1 MQDLCQGMGHEAV
14 SGNATAS
21 PLRERAGLRC
31 VQTVNHIIFGQAFIA
46 ESAPN
51 QGCLQESN
59 VAKKQHEASKT
70 PPTVQQLPFPR
81 RLPVPCRLD
90 RQSPAFSA

>member
-1 MQDLCQGMGHEAV
+1 MGSEAV

-21 PLRERAGLRC
+21 LLRERAGLRC
-31 VQTVNHIIFGQAFIA
+31 VQPVNHIIFRLAFIA

-51 QGCLQESN
+51 QGCLQGSN
-59 VAKKQHEASKT
+59 VAKNQPEASKT

-90 RQSPAFSA
+90 R